1 MLEEE
6 GVNIPYNVIL
16 TKVFWQGLLFDF
28 YVILKSDI
36 CSPFCKICN
45 LCAVIGCHFS

>member
-28 YVILKSDI
+28 YLILKSAI
-36 CSPFCKICN
+36 CPPFCKICN